1 MQTLYEVLRQFW
13 VVWLMIIFIGIV
25 AWAFW
30 PSNKD
35 ELESHGDIPLRDEEK
50 DGEH

>member
-1 MQTLYEVLRQFW
+1 MQETYEILRQFW
-13 VVWLMIIFIGIV
+13 VVWLMVIFIGIV

-30 PSNKD
+30 PRNKD
-35 ELESHGDIPLRDEEK
+35 RLESHADIPLRDDE